1 MEEINFDELIEQLK
15 SELNAECAIANKY
28 GIVFSSQIKEFSKGK
43 IVPNHI
49 LDFINNSKQIASE
62 LNLKKIDYFTL
73 ASHDQNYLFT
83 FSKKLILISKIGLGV
98 DLSKLLPGLKQ
109 FLDALE
115 NKVIDK
121 DLSQFTLFDFS
132 QDIKKIEATLKEDEN
147 KEKKYSI
154 IKDLIKFISN

>member
-28 GIVFSSQIKEFSKGK
+28 GIVLGSLIKEFSKGK

-49 LDFINNSKQIASE
+49 LDFINNSKQIANE
-62 LNLKKIDYFTL
+62 LNLQQIDYFTL
-73 ASHDQNYLFT
+73 ASQNQNYLFT
-83 FSKKLILISKIGLGV
+83 FSKKLILISKLGLGV
-98 DLSKLLPGLKQ
+98 DLGKLMPGLKQ
-109 FLDALE
+109 FLDTLE
-115 NKVIDK
+115 KKVIDK
-121 DLSQFTLFDFS
+121 DLNTFTLFDFS